1 MKPYIPLA
9 ALGLLVCTA
18 HAQTTTDMPTP
29 NSAGGSPLPLDTMRH
44 RQPTQSTV
52 DQLTQQRLG
61 EARPAE
67 RARRQTDEVERLYQ
81 KLIGP
86 PPYGAINPGFCWPRA
101 RAISLPMER
110 YWVARAAAHSRPSGD
125 AVEP

>member
-1 MKPYIPLA
+1 MKSFIPLAALGKSFIPLA

-61 EARPAE
+61 ETRAAE
-67 RARRQTDEVERLYQ
+67 RGRRQTEEGERPYP
-81 KLIGP
+81 KLIAP
-86 PPYGAINPGFCWPRA
+86 AP
-101 RAISLPMER
+101 
-110 YWVARAAAHSRPSGD
+110 SRR
-125 AVEP
+125 

>member
-1 MKPYIPLA
+1 MKLGLPLT

-18 HAQTTTDMPTP
+18 HAQTPTDLPNP
-29 NSAGGSPLPLDTMRH
+29 NSAAHDTTSLPLGAMRH
-44 RQPTQSTV
+44 RQPSQGTV

-101 RAISLPMER
+101 RAIGLPMER
-110 YWVARAAAHSRPSGD
+110 PLRRIPAPAAMP
-125 AVEP
+125 